1 MSGQIGEVHRD
12 PIQAMQ
18 RALRL
23 CLREVADPAKAAG
36 MQRYMKSEMPYL
48 GVQAPSMKKT
58 CRELWTAHPVH
69 SKQEWI
75 DALLTLWREAEYR
88 EERYAAIN
96 LASDKRYSEYITL
109 ETVSYFEEMVVDG
122 AWWDYVDAFASR
134 IFNVL
139 LKQHPSEMGILMRD
153 WAVCADIWQ
162 RRTAIIC
169 QLKSKE
175 ETDVELLHDCI
186 EPSIESSE
194 FFLRKGNGWALREYA
209 KTDPASVIEFVT
221 SNADRLSRL
230 SKREAVRNLI
240 KDGLLDAVP

>member
-23 CLREVADPAKAAG
+23 CLREFADPTKAAG

-48 GVQAPSMKKT
+48 GVQAPSMKKA
-58 CRELWTAHPVH
+58 CRELWTAHPVY
-69 SKQEWI
+69 SQQGWI
-75 DALLTLWREAEYR
+75 EAMLTLWREAEYR

-96 LASDKRYSEYITL
+96 LASDKRYSQYINL
-109 ETVSYFEEMVVDG
+109 KALPCFEEMVVNG
-122 AWWDYVDAFASR
+122 AWWDYVDAVASR
-134 IFNVL
+134 ILRAL
-139 LKQHPSEMGILMRD
+139 LKQHPSEMGSLMRD
-153 WAVCADIWQ
+153 WAVCADIWK

-175 ETDVELLHDCI
+175 ETDVELLYDCI

-194 FFLRKGNGWALREYA
+194 FFLRKGIGWALREYA
-209 KTDPASVIEFVT
+209 KTDLTSVIEYVT
-221 SNADRLSRL
+221 SNADRLSSL
-230 SKREAVRNLI
+230 SKREAVRNLV
-240 KDGLLDAVP
+240 KDRLLDAVA